1 MRRATWTAGR
11 THVPSLY
18 VLGQRPHLLASVR
31 NRTLG
36 AQEFQDFVRGPYLV
50 RLHFS
55 SFHSHKLHPI
65 QLTSHCSC
73 GCGYHLFGPQSRTA
87 KTLRKVGL
95 GPDLA
100 RHYWVDF
107 CYGVAVGDPTS
118 KPVLTWKVWKH
129 NNCRRPKRRQWNICP
144 LGRILLSTLPEKHLE
159 YHAEKHGSVSVIPRI
174 RTLGPTC
181 LWHLRKYYACWF
193 THSKDVESNLSK

>member
-1 MRRATWTAGR
+1 MDRWP
-11 THVPSLY
+11 HSCPLLY

-36 AQEFQDFVRGPYLV
+36 AQEFQDFVRAISCAFAFQFLSQSQV
-50 RLHFS
+50 TSNSAHITLLLRLRL
-55 SFHSHKLHPI
+55 SFIRTSITHSQNP
-65 QLTSHCSC
+65 T
-73 GCGYHLFGPQSRTA
+73 G
-87 KTLRKVGL
+87 VGL

-118 KPVLTWKVWKH
+118 KPVLTWKH

-144 LGRILLSTLPEKHLE
+144 LGQILKYIYQRNTLNTMLKNMDQSVLS
-159 YHAEKHGSVSVIPRI
+159 
-174 RTLGPTC
+174 LGYV
-181 LWHLRKYYACWF
+181 LWGQHVYGI
-193 THSKDVESNLSK
+193 